1 MIYIAKVE
9 MSACSKQID
18 ADDLNDAI
26 DELSALI
33 LTLPAKTT
41 DLDKLKEGIIAI
53 KKEANPC
60 GLENNNN
67 NNNANNGN
75 NNANNG
81 NNKANN
87 ENNNTNNASNPGSS
101 RNRKRSTRKNRKTYR
116 R

>member
-9 MSACSKQID
+9 MSACNKQID

-75 NNANNG
+75 NNANN
-81 NNKANN
+81 
-87 ENNNTNNASNPGSS
+87 ENNNTNNASNPGSARS
-101 RNRKRSTRKNRKTYR
+101 RKRSTRKNRKTYR

>member
-1 MIYIAKVE
+1 MA
-9 MSACSKQID
+9 ACNKQID

-41 DLDKLKEGIIAI
+41 NLEKLKEGILAI

-67 NNNANNGN
+67 GNNNGN
-75 NNANNG
+75 NNN
-81 NNKANN
+81 
-87 ENNNTNNASNPGSS
+87 NNNTNNASNPGSS
-101 RNRKRSTRKNRKTYR
+101 RSRKRSTRKRKFYR

>member
-1 MIYIAKVE
+1 MA
-9 MSACSKQID
+9 ACNKQID
-18 ADDLNDAI
+18 VDDLNDAI

-67 NNNANNGN
+67 G

>member
-9 MSACSKQID
+9 MSACNKQID

-67 NNNANNGN
+67 NN
-75 NNANNG
+75 ANNG

-87 ENNNTNNASNPGSS
+87 ENNNTNNATNPGSS

>member
-1 MIYIAKVE
+1 MLRMIYIAKVE

-67 NNNANNGN
+67 G

>member
-1 MIYIAKVE
+1 MIYMCKVE
-9 MSACSKQID
+9 MAACNKQID

-41 DLDKLKEGIIAI
+41 DLDKLKEGILAI

-67 NNNANNGN
+67 ANNNGN
-75 NNANNG
+75 NNANNNG
-81 NNKANN
+81 N
-87 ENNNTNNASNPGSS
+87 NNASNPGHS
-101 RNRKRSTRKNRKTYR
+101 RSRKRLTRKRKTYR
-116 R
+116 K

>member
-1 MIYIAKVE
+1 MLRMIYMCKVE
-9 MSACSKQID
+9 MAACNKQID

-41 DLDKLKEGIIAI
+41 DLDKLKEGILAI

-67 NNNANNGN
+67 ANNNNANNNGN
-75 NNANNG
+75 NN
-81 NNKANN
+81 
-87 ENNNTNNASNPGSS
+87 ENNNASNPGHS
-101 RNRKRSTRKNRKTYR
+101 RSRKRSTRKRKFYR

>member
-1 MIYIAKVE
+1 MLQMIYIAKVE
-9 MSACSKQID
+9 MSACNKQID
-18 ADDLNDAI
+18 VDDLNDAI

-67 NNNANNGN
+67 GN
-75 NNANNG
+75 NNGNNG

-101 RNRKRSTRKNRKTYR
+101 RNRKRSTRKRKFYR

>member
-1 MIYIAKVE
+1 MA
-9 MSACSKQID
+9 ACNKQID

-41 DLDKLKEGIIAI
+41 DLEKLKEGILAI

-67 NNNANNGN
+67 GNNNNNNNNKNNANN
-75 NNANNG
+75 NG
-81 NNKANN
+81 
-87 ENNNTNNASNPGSS
+87 NNASNPGSS
-101 RNRKRSTRKNRKTYR
+101 RSRKRSTRKRKFYR

>member
-1 MIYIAKVE
+1 MIYMCKVD
-9 MSACSKQID
+9 MAACNKQID

-41 DLDKLKEGIIAI
+41 DLDKLKEAILAI

-67 NNNANNGN
+67 GNNNGNNGNNGHNNNANN
-75 NNANNG
+75 
-81 NNKANN
+81 
-87 ENNNTNNASNPGSS
+87 ASNPSSS
-101 RNRKRSTRKNRKTYR
+101 RNRKRSTRKRKFYR

>member
-1 MIYIAKVE
+1 MIYMCKVE
-9 MSACSKQID
+9 MAACNKQID

-41 DLDKLKEGIIAI
+41 DLDKLKEGILAI

-67 NNNANNGN
+67 GN
-75 NNANNG
+75 NNANNNG
-81 NNKANN
+81 NNG
-87 ENNNTNNASNPGSS
+87 NNNGNNGNNASNPGPS
-101 RNRKRSTRKNRKTYR
+101 RSRKR
-116 R
+116 

>member
-1 MIYIAKVE
+1 MCKVE
-9 MSACSKQID
+9 MAACNKQID

-41 DLDKLKEGIIAI
+41 DLDKLKEGILAI

-67 NNNANNGN
+67 ANNNNANNNGN
-75 NNANNG
+75 NN
-81 NNKANN
+81 
-87 ENNNTNNASNPGSS
+87 ENNNASNPGHS
-101 RNRKRSTRKNRKTYR
+101 RSRKRSTRKRKFYR